1 MNKSG
6 KCFLIIFT
14 LTAALVLAVMSAG
27 CIDDISPLP
36 DEVKVKGNIISVDAR
51 YIDAPVIMGLLFY
64 PNNYEKELFEAVD
77 TFLPKDD
84 PVLEI
89 GAGTGAL
96 SAYINKHLALKTE
109 HLSLESNPYLL
120 PLLLKTKVRNQL
132 GTGFLNAAV
141 AYGEDAVPI
150 RVSKNLLENNIS
162 YDATSQTIDVPAY
175 TVEELI
181 TRSDFID
188 KKNVTVVVGA
198 NEVGLEIF
206 TNEPNVAEH
215 VKTFI
220 IGTWNISNDDKET
233 LLKKAHN
240 AGYVAILSSKTGED
254 GLKVF
259 VFTRAEDPAGT
270 VTPGKK

>member
-36 DEVKVKGNIISVDAR
+36 DEVKVRGNIISVDAR

-206 TNEPNVAEH
+206 TNEPDIAEH

>member
-36 DEVKVKGNIISVDAR
+36 DEVKVRGNIISVDAR

-206 TNEPNVAEH
+206 TNEPDIAQH

-259 VFTRAEDPAGT
+259 VFTRAEDPAGS

>member
-36 DEVKVKGNIISVDAR
+36 DEVKVRGNIISVDAR

-181 TRSDFID
+181 TSSDFID

>member
-206 TNEPNVAEH
+206 TNEPDIAEH

>member
-51 YIDAPVIMGLLFY
+51 YVDSPVIMELLFY

-77 TFLPKDD
+77 TFLPKDN
-84 PVLEI
+84 PVLEV

-109 HLSLESNPYLL
+109 HLALESNPYLI
-120 PLLLKTKVRNQL
+120 PLLLKTKARNQL

-141 AYGEDAVPI
+141 AYGDDAVPI

-162 YDATSQTIDVPAY
+162 YDRTSQTIDVPAY

-181 TRSDFID
+181 TTSDFID
-188 KKNVTVVVGA
+188 KQNVTVVVGA

-206 TNEPNVAEH
+206 ANEPNIAEH

-240 AGYVAILSSKTGED
+240 SGYVAILSSKTGED

-259 VFTRAEDPAGT
+259 VFTRAEDPAGAGT
-270 VTPGKK
+270 SGKK

>member
-36 DEVKVKGNIISVDAR
+36 DEVKVRGNIISVDAR

-181 TRSDFID
+181 TSSDFID

-259 VFTRAEDPAGT
+259 VFTRAEDPAGS

>member
-206 TNEPNVAEH
+206 TNEPDIAQH